1 MINFRKFAVAAALA
15 AVAYPAHAGELTGND
30 KYLDMNG
37 RSECSFS
44 GQNDLDGD
52 PRDPGFKTQSY
63 GQNVRLTP
71 LNPADQDP
79 TADLPFVPIPGFACN
94 PNRGRDLHGQ

>member
-1 MINFRKFAVAAALA
+1 MLSFRKLAFASAIVAAA
-15 AVAYPAHAGELTGND
+15 YPAQAGELTGNG
-30 KYLDMNG
+30 KYLEMNG

-79 TADLPFVPIPGFACN
+79 NADAPFVPIPGFACN
-94 PNRGRDLHGQ
+94 PNRGRDLHDQ